1 MSTLKKYLPLIGRFL
16 IGAPFLMSGIGKL
29 TSYAATTGYIA
40 SVGLPA
46 AGIGWAIA
54 VLMEVGGGALLVL
67 GYRTRLV
74 APLMALFTLA
84 TAVFFHHNFADQN
97 QMIHFLKNIM
107 LAGGLLNIAYFG
119 AGPASLD
126 SASGRQAATPHGQQA

>member
-1 MSTLKKYLPLIGRFL
+1 MPTANKYLPAVGRFL
-16 IGAPFLMSGIGKL
+16 IGAPFIMTGLGKL
-29 TSYAATTGYIA
+29 AAYSATVGYIA
-40 SVGLPA
+40 SVGLPM
-46 AGIGWAIA
+46 AGLGWAIA
-54 VLMEVGGGALLVL
+54 VLMEAGGGALLLL

-107 LAGGLLNIAYFG
+107 LVGGLLNIAYFG
-119 AGPASLD
+119 AGPVSLD
-126 SASGRQAATPHGQQA
+126 SAAGRQSLVPQQA

>member
-1 MSTLKKYLPLIGRFL
+1 MSTAKKYLPLIGRVL

-46 AGIGWAIA
+46 AGIAWAIA
-54 VLMEVGGGALLVL
+54 VLMEAGGGTLLAL
-67 GYRTRLV
+67 GYRTHLV

-84 TAVFFHHNFADQN
+84 TAVFFHNNFADQN

-107 LAGGLLNIAYFG
+107 LTGGLLNIAYFG
-119 AGPASLD
+119 SGPVSLD
-126 SASGRQAATPHGQQA
+126 NASNKKVAAPVAKRA